1 MNTLRFRAALF
12 IALSIT
18 ALGLLVFLATLVS
31 EDIYPYGERLRD
43 YALFVQGIVAAVAI
57 GAGAYVADRRFQIF
71 RTFQPHLTIAHK
83 VSHRQL
89 SDSYV
94 HIEVTV
100 ILKNSSRVHVELR
113 RGLAIIQ
120 EVAPISDEEAE
131 AIYSGGLDNED
142 DPSYQWRTIA
152 RTNRVW
158 GDKELIV
165 EPGEQHAETF
175 EFVIEGWE
183 SQTVLLYTY
192 FYNEHRERDT
202 GAGEGWAATTMYDVG
217 EQA

>member
-1 MNTLRFRAALF
+1 MGTLRFRAVLF

-18 ALGLLVFLATLVS
+18 ILGLAVFLATLVP
-31 EDIYPYGERLRD
+31 EGIYPYGERLRD
-43 YALFVQGIVAAVAI
+43 YALFAQGIVAAVAI

-71 RTFQPHLTIAHK
+71 RTFQPHLTIAQE
-83 VSHRQL
+83 VTHRQL
-89 SDSYV
+89 SESYI

-113 RGLAIIQ
+113 RSLAIIQ

-131 AIYSGGLDNED
+131 AIYEGGLNNED
-142 DPSYQWRTIA
+142 DPSYQWPTITRTD
-152 RTNRVW
+152 RVW
-158 GDKELIV
+158 GENELIV

-183 SQTVLLYTY
+183 NQTVLLYTY
-192 FYNEHRERDT
+192 FYNEHSGQDA
-202 GAGEGWAATTMYDVG
+202 GAGEGWAATTVYDVR
-217 EQA
+217 